1 MIRWYVDKFQRQFC
15 ESSPCCGAFFVLLQ
29 RMTPAAPQLTTDTFK
44 HKGLRKKLVDLLRSK
59 GITDEAVLTAINE
72 VPRHLFLETAF
83 LELAYDDRAMPI
95 GEGQTISQ
103 PFTVAFQSQ
112 LLEVKKRDKI
122 LEIGTGSGYQACV
135 LEKLGAKVYSIERQR
150 KLYEKTKKLLATM
163 GYKVGCYFGDGTL
176 GLPSFAPFDKII
188 VTAGAPVVPTSLL
201 EQLKTGGLLVIP
213 VGDEDSQRMLRIR
226 KEADGSATTETYDHF
241 KFVPLLGKQGW

>member
-1 MIRWYVDKFQRQFC
+1 MLLAVALLMYVCTTMPVASTNSF
-15 ESSPCCGAFFVLLQ
+15 
-29 RMTPAAPQLTTDTFK
+29 TDTFK
-44 HKGLRKKLVDLLRSK
+44 HKGLRKKLVDHLRKK
-59 GITDEAVLTAINE
+59 GISDEAVLEAINQ

-150 KLYEKTKKLLATM
+150 KLYEKTKALLTQM
-163 GYKVGCYFGDGTL
+163 GFKINCYFGDGTL

-188 VTAGAPVVPTSLL
+188 VTAGAPVVPQSLMD
-201 EQLKTGGLLVIP
+201 QLKPGGILVIP
-213 VGDEDSQRMLRIR
+213 VGDEANQQMLRIR
-226 KEADGSATTETYDHF
+226 KTADGQMQTEEFDGF
-241 KFVPLLGKQGW
+241 KFVPLLGKEGW

>member
-1 MIRWYVDKFQRQFC
+1 VAFLAYVC
-15 ESSPCCGAFFVLLQ
+15 TTMSPASSTRFP
-29 RMTPAAPQLTTDTFK
+29 DTFK
-44 HKGLRKKLVDLLRSK
+44 HKGLRKKLVDVLRQK
-59 GITDEAVLTAINE
+59 GITDETVLEAINS

-112 LLEVKKRDKI
+112 LLELKKRDKV

-150 KLYEKTKKLLATM
+150 KLYEKTKKLLAEM
-163 GYKVGCYFGDGTL
+163 GFKINCYLGDGTL
-176 GLPSFAPFDKII
+176 GLQAFAPFDKII
-188 VTAGAPVVPTSLL
+188 VTAGAPVIPQSLL
-201 EQLKTGGLLVIP
+201 EQLKPGGILVIP
-213 VGDEDSQRMLRIR
+213 VGDEDTQQMLRLR
-226 KEADGSATTETYDHF
+226 KQTDGTVISEEFDAF

>member
-1 MIRWYVDKFQRQFC
+1 
-15 ESSPCCGAFFVLLQ
+15 
-29 RMTPAAPQLTTDTFK
+29 MTPVASTPFPDTFK
-44 HKGLRKKLVDLLRSK
+44 HKGLRKKLVETLRQK
-59 GITDEAVLTAINE
+59 GITDESVLEAING

-112 LLEVKKRDKI
+112 LLELKKRDKV

-150 KLYEKTKKLLATM
+150 KLYDKTKKLLAAM
-163 GYKVGCYFGDGTL
+163 GYKINCYFGDGTL

-188 VTAGAPVVPTSLL
+188 VTAGAPVVPQSLTD
-201 EQLKTGGLLVIP
+201 QLKPGGILVIP
-213 VGDEDSQRMLRIR
+213 VGDEANQQMLRIR
-226 KEADGSATTETYDHF
+226 KLPDGSTINEEFDSF